1 MDTVTFPVQLP
12 DPGEVASGASHAE
25 ASRSAAFIS
34 ASHGFEGTENH
45 GSLDAFVAV
54 SACASSGIVAATASD
69 DDSSR
74 SFTCVISSTAAPV
87 LLGSFSREAGV
98 LAVAPA
104 SPTATVVV
112 IVPLAAVASGMLAG
126 ARGVSNI
133 NLLAVDAFS
142 TSSGFS
148 STGSQ
153 DSP

>member
-1 MDTVTFPVQLP
+1 MDSVTFSVPLP
-12 DPGEVASGASHAE
+12 DTGGVATGASHAE

-45 GSLDAFVAV
+45 GSLDAFVGV
-54 SACASSGIVAATASD
+54 PACASSGIVAATASD

-74 SFTCVISSTAAPV
+74 SFTFGISSTAPPV

-98 LAVAPA
+98 LAAAPA
-104 SPTATVVV
+104 SPTATVVD
-112 IVPLAAVASGMLAG
+112 IVPLSSVASGMLAG

-148 STGSQ
+148 STRAQ